1 MRLFFSKHE
10 LKLRRK
16 RTIAAIMCMVVVLG
30 VYWILTRP
38 QKAAPEMPTV
48 IVEPVVKDDVE
59 IYGEYVGVFVPNSS
73 SKYVPVWKVIW
84 KICFLPKGHMSIRI
98 RFCL

>member
-30 VYWILTRP
+30 VYWILTRDR
-38 QKAAPEMPTV
+38 KS
-48 IVEPVVKDDVE
+48 VV
-59 IYGEYVGVFVPNSS
+59 
-73 SKYVPVWKVIW
+73 
-84 KICFLPKGHMSIRI
+84 
-98 RFCL
+98 

>member
-30 VYWILTRP
+30 VYWILT
-38 QKAAPEMPTV
+38 PTS
-48 IVEPVVKDDVE
+48 EGCAGNADSD
-59 IYGEYVGVFVPNSS
+59 
-73 SKYVPVWKVIW
+73 
-84 KICFLPKGHMSIRI
+84 C
-98 RFCL
+98 

>member
-30 VYWILTRP
+30 VYWI
-38 QKAAPEMPTV
+38 
-48 IVEPVVKDDVE
+48 PVSYTHLRAHE
-59 IYGEYVGVFVPNSS
+59 T
-73 SKYVPVWKVIW
+73 
-84 KICFLPKGHMSIRI
+84 
-98 RFCL
+98 

>member
-16 RTIAAIMCMVVVLG
+16 RTIAAIICVVLVLG

-38 QKAAPEMPTV
+38 QKLRRNADSHCRTGSE
-48 IVEPVVKDDVE
+48 
-59 IYGEYVGVFVPNSS
+59 
-73 SKYVPVWKVIW
+73 
-84 KICFLPKGHMSIRI
+84 R
-98 RFCL
+98 

>member
-16 RTIAAIMCMVVVLG
+16 RTIAAVVCMVIVLG

-48 IVEPVVKDDVE
+48 IVEPVIKT
-59 IYGEYVGVFVPNSS
+59 
-73 SKYVPVWKVIW
+73 
-84 KICFLPKGHMSIRI
+84 M
-98 RFCL
+98 